1 MSPAIEEATVSA
13 ISDWIIE
20 SALVGIDA
28 DRLVKGFC
36 ERLNEAGIPVARV
49 HVACSFLHPMFRAF
63 SVTWSSTRG
72 VERSRFTHAGGNTS
86 AWLSSPFKALLDENR
101 QEMRFRIYK
110 KEGLNQFPVLQEF
123 REQGYTD
130 YLTCTIPFTW
140 PVEKANDMLDGAL
153 TSWVTDQATGFTD
166 AQLAVLRRLLPRLGI
181 GLKTYVRELTTQN
194 VLSAYLGT
202 HAGERVLNGQVK
214 LGDGE
219 EINAAIWFSDLRGST
234 VSADQMPADQF
245 LTRLNRYFDATAG
258 AVLDHGGEVLRFIGD
273 AVLAIFPIAG
283 PGGAERATRMA
294 VAAARDAVQRIA
306 RENENLPEED
316 PVPLEFGLGLHVGD
330 VLYGNIGVQERV
342 EFSVIGHTANEVA
355 RLQDLSKDLDRTIIA
370 SDAFSSLIQTD
381 WESMGSHKLRGVAE
395 PQPVYALRLT

>member
-1 MSPAIEEATVSA
+1 MTGTVSEA
-13 ISDWIIE
+13 DVSEISDWIID

-28 DRLVKGFC
+28 DKLVKGFC
-36 ERLNEAGIPVARV
+36 ERLNEAGVPVSRV
-49 HVACSFLHPMFRAF
+49 SVACSYLHPMFRAF
-63 SVTWSSTRG
+63 HVRWSEARG
-72 VERSRFTHAGGNTS
+72 VERGRFTHAGQQTE
-86 AWLSSPFKALLDENR
+86 AWRQSPFKALLDEGK
-101 QEMRFRIYK
+101 QELRFRIYK

-123 REQGYTD
+123 RDDGYTD
-130 YLTCTIPFTW
+130 YLTATIPFTW
-140 PVEKANDMLDGAL
+140 PIEKANDFMDGAL
-153 TSWVTDQATGFTD
+153 TSWATTRADGFSET
-166 AQLAVLRRLLPRLGI
+166 QLSALRRLIPRLGI

-202 HAGERVLNGQVK
+202 HAGDRVLNGQVK

-234 VSADQMPADQF
+234 VSADQMSASDF
-245 LTRLNRYFDATAG
+245 LMRLNRYFDATAG

-294 VAAARDAVQRIA
+294 VAAARDAVRRIE
-306 RENENLPEED
+306 RENENPPEED
-316 PVPLEFGLGLHVGD
+316 TVPLEFGLGLHVGE

-370 SDAFSSLIQTD
+370 SDTFSSLVQTD
-381 WESMGSHKLRGVAE
+381 WESMGSHTLRGVAE
-395 PQPVYALRLT
+395 PQPVYSLRL

>member
-1 MSPAIEEATVSA
+1 MTGTVDDHAISE
-13 ISDWIIE
+13 ISDWIID
-20 SALVGIDA
+20 SALLGIDA

-36 ERLNEAGIPVARV
+36 ERLNQAGVPVSRV
-49 HVACSFLHPMFRAF
+49 SVACSFLHPLFRAF
-63 SVTWSSTRG
+63 NVRWSESRG
-72 VERSRFTHAGGNTS
+72 VERSKFTHAGGQTD
-86 AWLSSPFKALLDENR
+86 AWLRSPFKALLDEGK
-101 QEMRFRIYK
+101 QELRFRIYK

-123 REQGYTD
+123 RDEGYTD

-140 PVEKANDMLDGAL
+140 PIEKANDHLDGAL
-153 TSWVTDQATGFTD
+153 TSWMTDRAGGFSD
-166 AQLAVLRRLLPRLGI
+166 EELAALRRLVPRLGI

-194 VLSAYLGT
+194 VISAYLGT

-234 VSADQMPADQF
+234 VSADTMSAPDF
-245 LTRLNRYFDATAG
+245 LMRLNRYFDATAG

-294 VAAARDAVQRIA
+294 VAAARDAVKRIE
-306 RENENLPEED
+306 RENEVLPEED

-355 RLQDLSKDLDRTIIA
+355 RLQDLSKTLDRMIIA
-370 SDAFSSLIQTD
+370 SDKFSSLVQTD
-381 WESMGSHKLRGVAE
+381 WEAMGSHKLRGVAE
-395 PQPVYALRLT
+395 PQPVYALRL